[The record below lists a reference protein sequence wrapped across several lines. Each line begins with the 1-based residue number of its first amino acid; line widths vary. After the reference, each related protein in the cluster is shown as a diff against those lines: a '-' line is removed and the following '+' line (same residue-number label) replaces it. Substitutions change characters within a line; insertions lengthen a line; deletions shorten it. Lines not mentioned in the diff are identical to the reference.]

1 MALEMRVMRVRM
13 FEVKGI
19 QEKLTDVHV
28 QVLLLFWEHKIIY
41 CVLDLIPYKIV
52 RYGSRIEGAKLCYK
66 G

>member
-1 MALEMRVMRVRM
+1 MYICE
-13 FEVKGI
+13 F
-19 QEKLTDVHV
+19 
-28 QVLLLFWEHKIIY
+28 LLFWEHKIIY